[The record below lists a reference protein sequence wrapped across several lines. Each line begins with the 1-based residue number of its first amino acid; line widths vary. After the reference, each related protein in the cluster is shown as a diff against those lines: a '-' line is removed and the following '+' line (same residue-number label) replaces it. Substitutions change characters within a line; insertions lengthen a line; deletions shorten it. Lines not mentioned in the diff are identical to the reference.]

1 MLILLIITNGAAI
14 LGAYGVYKYGALQEY
29 LDRFE
34 EENKK
39 YASELETLKKTSTE
53 LKKDVQGITES
64 VDGLKSN
71 ADELNS
77 TMGEFDE
84 IRQNLASLCADDG
97 DMKELSEMVDGLNNG
112 FVEMQNVILNNKKAA
127 LLAAYYKVST
137 RDGDA
142 GLSEKE
148 YKRFLAKLTI
158 EQRQKFQDFGTF
170 QEIAGDDDV
179 IDLAEFQNVVD
190 SIISECDEEMMKLMG
205 GNDGNEGGTKR

>member
-1 MLILLIITNGAAI
+1 MLIVLIITNLAAI

-39 YASELETLKKTSTE
+39 YAAELDQLKETTQT
-53 LKKDVQGITES
+53 LKKDVRGITQS

-77 TMGEFDE
+77 TMGQFDE
-84 IRQNLASLCADDG
+84 IRQNLASLCSDDG

-137 RDGDA
+137 RDDEA

-148 YKRFLAKLTI
+148 YTRFLAKLTI
-158 EQRQKFQDFGTF
+158 EQRQKFKDHGTF
-170 QEIAGDDDV
+170 QEIAGDDNI

-190 SIISECDEEMMKLMG
+190 TIISECDEEMMKLMG
-205 GNDGNEGGTKR
+205 GNDDKEGGTKR